1 MSIKRTLCCLAT
13 SALFSAAMSVISA
26 LGIGLGL
33 GVGRISVRSKTDLVT
48 LCRAA
53 VLYLAT
59 CVRMRKSEDP
69 YRHFLADVETWFDGL
84 LFFPMSLYS

>member
-1 MSIKRTLCCLAT
+1 MSL
-13 SALFSAAMSVISA
+13 ISA

-33 GVGRISVRSKTDLVT
+33 GVGRISVRSRTDLV
-48 LCRAA
+48 RAA